1 MINGNFRK
9 VAALTLASLV
19 TFSSSAFATTPSP
32 TPTVKPTPKPNT
44 LAFTTA
50 IAKAQIALRAA
61 AAAANSNAVRG
72 PGKIVVAKAIAEAQS
87 LIGNAINDENL
98 AGIPIFFLA
107 ARPLAEALTIV
118 RNVLTVGTFDAISGP
133 GKTSL
138 ARSIAIALT
147 AVGNAAAIADAAAR

>member
-44 LAFTTA
+44 LAFTRA

-61 AAAANSNAVRG
+61 AAANSNAVGG

-87 LIGNAINDENL
+87 LIVNAINDENL
-98 AGIPIFFLA
+98 AGIPIFFLT
-107 ARPLAEALTIV
+107 ARPLAEVLTLLRNALTV
-118 RNVLTVGTFDAISGP
+118 ATSDAISGP

-138 ARSIAIALT
+138 ARSIAIAET
-147 AVGNAAAIADAAAR
+147 VAGDAAAIAAAAR